1 MPRATRFDA
10 LPDAESRQAI
20 RSDLDRTLLVEA
32 GAGSGKTTML
42 VERMLALLLS
52 GKALPENVAAV
63 TFTRK
68 AASHLRRRFQAAL
81 EEAARVEK
89 DAARRAAAENA
100 RAALDRLTI
109 GTIDSFCAL
118 LLAERPLEAGI
129 DPAALKVELQ
139 EAALFRAQAFREY
152 VGARADA
159 GGAVADLLALGVRMN
174 ELEESFELYAE
185 YPDVIPEVADPLA
198 LPDFVNIRKKIE
210 DFLRRVIPLVPAEAH
225 DSRRDDVQR
234 ALLEARDLITLP
246 DFDTPG
252 GFARLLRTLRRTPQR
267 KAQFTW
273 GDRATGKR
281 VIDEYEDLR
290 QDLIKPA
297 LAEWQL
303 ALHERIYAVL
313 KPALVFLET
322 RRAGR
327 GPFTYADLL
336 LSTRNL
342 LRDYPGVR
350 RAFAERFTH
359 LLVDEF
365 QDTDP
370 LQAEILL
377 YLAGSDTTEKDVA
390 RLVPKPGSLFVVGDP
405 KQSIFRFRRADI
417 ASYVEFKRTLTAS
430 EGRVLTL
437 TANFRAVPALT
448 RAANDVFRG
457 LLPLDADERQ
467 AAFAPLDAVRSDP
480 GPASGGFR
488 LLSTPERNPQDVAKF
503 VRWAVDSGWPV
514 ASEGPARGARFGDF
528 LVLTR
533 TREHIDAYARALE
546 AHGAPVDVSG
556 SRSLPISRGLQEL
569 RPFLAAIQ
577 DPDDAVSVVGF
588 LSGPLCGVDDDAL
601 HAWRRAGG
609 RFSYFGD
616 PPAGADAR
624 IVRGLRLLA
633 DSWKDVRTHGA
644 GAAIGLIVERLGAV
658 ARLAAGPEG
667 RTASGNLLKVLAL
680 ARRLSGSGL
689 SFRGVVERLAEDA
702 PALDLE
708 EMSVEPIDA
717 NAVRLMNLHRA
728 KGLEAPIVVLAELS
742 SWRKPD
748 PAKHVSRG
756 RTGSRGWFTA
766 GYFSRPEGRAPQWNV
781 TAVPPDWD
789 NRKGIE
795 IAFEEAERLRLLY
808 VAATRARDTLV
819 VSLLEDKPEK
829 GAWAPLRSVLRDL
842 PPGAASYEPAEPAP
856 APLLAA
862 RLREARREIAI
873 AREAAATPTHAVV
886 SVTTLARREGPR
898 APSPAE
904 EARGTAWG
912 RVLHELLEVAM
923 RSPGMDLVAL
933 AGNVMREE
941 GVPPE
946 FLGDVLRVASSV
958 TTSDLW
964 TRALKASRRYVEVP
978 FAMVVPSRDLGLSDG
993 PTDTLLKGAMDLVFE
1008 EDGVWH
1014 IVDWKSDVVGDGLAA
1029 LVAHYG
1035 PQIIHYRRAWE
1046 VLTGQ
1051 KAKAGLFFMD
1061 TGEIVWLGEEAKKE
1075 EEKNSLKVNTAGGEA
1090 GAPRGGAAPRQGSLF
1105 DRPLGRK
1112 LKAFPSARSSCR
1124 GSTPQSSP
1132 DRSTPTRRLPYRRR
1146 AARR

>member
-1 MPRATRFDA
+1 MPRATRLDE
-10 LPDAESRQAI
+10 LPDAGARQAI
-20 RSDLDRTLLVEA
+20 RTELDRTILVEA

-42 VERMLALLLS
+42 VERMLSLLAS

-68 AASHLRRRFQAAL
+68 AASHLRRRFQTAL
-81 EEAARVEK
+81 EEAAANEMDRQ
-89 DAARRAAAENA
+89 RRARAEHA
-100 RAALDRLTI
+100 RASLDRLTI

-129 DPAALKVELQ
+129 DPAALKVQLQ
-139 EAALFRAQAFREY
+139 EAMLFRAQAFREY
-152 VGARADA
+152 VGARADS

-185 YPDVIPEVADPLA
+185 YPDVEPAVSDPLA
-198 LPDFVNIRKKIE
+198 LPDFADIRKKIE
-210 DFLRRVIPLVPAEAH
+210 DFLRRVIPLVPETPGA
-225 DSRRDDVQR
+225 SGRDDLQAR
-234 ALLEARDLITLP
+234 LLEAKDLLELP
-246 DFDTPG
+246 DFDTPP
-252 GFARLLRTLRRTPQR
+252 GFARLLRTLRPSGGVTQYKWPD
-267 KAQFTW
+267 KGEA
-273 GDRATGKR
+273 KR
-281 VIDEYEDLR
+281 LGQEFESLR

-313 KPALVFLET
+313 KPALVFLEA

-336 LSTRNL
+336 LATRNL

-377 YLAGSDTTEKDVA
+377 YLAGSDAAEKDVA
-390 RLVPKPGSLFVVGDP
+390 RLVPRPGSLFVVGDP
-405 KQSIFRFRRADI
+405 KQSIYRFRRADI
-417 ASYVEFKRTLTAS
+417 ASYVDFKRALTAS
-430 EGRVLTL
+430 GGRVLTL

-448 RAANDVFRG
+448 QAANDVFRG
-457 LLPLDADERQ
+457 LLPPDANERQ
-467 AAFAPLDAVRSDP
+467 AAFAPLEPVRPDP

-488 LLSTPERNPQDVAKF
+488 LPSTTERNQEDVARF
-503 VRWAVDSGWPV
+503 VRWAVDSGWRV
-514 ASEGPARGARFGDF
+514 ASDGPSRGARFGDF

-533 TREHIDAYARALE
+533 TREHIDDYARSLE
-546 AHGAPVDVSG
+546 AYGVPVDVSG
-556 SRSLPISRGLQEL
+556 SRSLPISRGLQDI

-577 DPDDAVSVVGF
+577 DPDDAISIVAF

-601 HAWRRAGG
+601 YAWRRAGG

-616 PPAGADAR
+616 LPAGADPR

-633 DSWKDVRTHGA
+633 DSWKEVRTHGA
-644 GAAIGLIVERLGAV
+644 GAAIGLIVERLGSV

-708 EMSVEPIDA
+708 EMSVEPVEA
-717 NAVRLMNLHRA
+717 NAVRLMNIHRA
-728 KGLEAPIVVLAELS
+728 KGLEAPIVVLAELGGPPKANPK
-742 SWRKPD
+742 R
-748 PAKHVSRG
+748 HISRG
-756 RTGSRGWFTA
+756 RSGSRGWFTA
-766 GYFSRPEGRAPQWNV
+766 GYTSRPGGRASQWNV

-795 IAFEEAERLRLLY
+795 IAFEEAERVRLLY

-829 GAWAPLRSVLRDL
+829 GFWAHLRGVLRDL
-842 PPGAASYEPAEPAP
+842 PPAAAEYEPAEPAS
-856 APLLAA
+856 APPLAA
-862 RLREARREIAI
+862 RLEQARREIAV
-873 AREAAATPTHAVV
+873 ARESANSPTHAVV
-886 SVTTLARREGPR
+886 TVTALSRKEGPR
-898 APSPAE
+898 APTPAE

-912 RVLHELLEVAM
+912 RVLHQLLETAM
-923 RSPGMDLVAL
+923 RSPGVDLPGL
-933 AGNVMREE
+933 ASNLMREE
-941 GVPPE
+941 EVPADL
-946 FLGDVLRVASSV
+946 LGEALRVAASV

-964 TRALKASRRYVEVP
+964 TRALKSPRRYVEVP
-978 FAMVVPSRDLGLSDG
+978 FEMVVPSEDLGLGDG
-993 PTDTLLKGAMDLVFE
+993 PAQTLLKGAMDLVFE
-1008 EDGVWH
+1008 ENGVWH
-1014 IVDWKSDVVGDGLAA
+1014 IVDWKSDVVGSSLAA
-1029 LVAHYG
+1029 LVAHYA
-1035 PQIIHYRRAWE
+1035 PQVSHYRRAWE
-1046 VLTGQ
+1046 ALTKQ
-1051 KAKAGLFFMD
+1051 PAKAGLYFMD
-1061 TGEIVWLGEEAKKE
+1061 NGELVWLGEES
-1075 EEKNSLKVNTAGGEA
+1075 EEKTSSKVKRSAS
-1090 GAPRGGAAPRQGSLF
+1090 RQGTLF
-1105 DRPLGRK
+1105 DG
-1112 LKAFPSARSSCR
+1112 
-1124 GSTPQSSP
+1124 
-1132 DRSTPTRRLPYRRR
+1132 
-1146 AARR
+1146 